1 MRGVCRGAIFVQSTR
16 TQRAYPVPQSPARP
30 REELPR
36 GPPYRRSMT
45 TTATLDPTPVMLDP
59 GGAAAVPL
67 QIYNNGDLVEGYHLE
82 VVGPAKTWA
91 SIEPEDVSLYPG
103 ASTTATV
110 MFFPPRSAAV
120 PAGELRFGV
129 RVVPTEHPDETVVP
143 EGSVEVLPFMETT
156 AELVPR
162 TSHGR
167 RGARVRVAIDNRGNL
182 PVTVGLRGSDPAE
195 ALQFGVRPEVS
206 TVGSGHA
213 TFTQLRVEP
222 VKSMWRGQP
231 RTLAYT
237 ATVEPRDGTPV
248 TLDGTFVQEPLI
260 PSWLPKALLALL
272 AVAAALVALWFMVLR
287 GAVHSAAQEAV
298 QDQVAEAAQQADAAQ
313 EAAEQA
319 GAAAG
324 GAEQSAQVAGDA
336 AVKADEIVGGTV
348 VPPLE
353 VPTSGRLEVTTAPG
367 TTDDDRFTVPDGQS
381 IELTD
386 LVLSN
391 PQGDFGRI
399 RLEMADEVILDSA
412 LENFRDLDY
421 HYISPIVGA
430 AGDELVMTVECNS
443 VGQPPGQTPPP
454 ATCAPSLYFG
464 GQLLTPAA
472 PAP

>member
-1 MRGVCRGAIFVQSTR
+1 
-16 TQRAYPVPQSPARP
+16 
-30 REELPR
+30 
-36 GPPYRRSMT
+36 MT

-67 QIYNNGDLVEGYHLE
+67 QIYNNGELVEGYHLE
-82 VVGPAKTWA
+82 VVGPAKGWA

-129 RVVPTEHPDETVVP
+129 RVVPTEHPEETVVP
-143 EGSVEVLPFMETT
+143 EGAVEVLPFMETT

-167 RGARVRVAIDNRGNL
+167 RGAKVRVAVDNRGNQ
-182 PVTVGLRGSDPAE
+182 PVTVALRGADQAD
-195 ALQFGVRPEVS
+195 ALRFGVKPAVS
-206 TVGSGHA
+206 TVGSGNA
-213 TFTQLRVEP
+213 AFTDLRVEP
-222 VKSMWRGQP
+222 VRSMWRGQP
-231 RTLAYT
+231 RTLPYT

-260 PSWLPKALLALL
+260 PSWLPKLLLALLALL
-272 AVAAALVALWFMVLR
+272 AALVALWFLVLR
-287 GAVHSAAQEAV
+287 GAVESAAQEAV
-298 QDQVAEAAQQADAAQ
+298 KGEVAAAEEHAA
-313 EAAEQA
+313 AAEQA
-319 GAAAG
+319 AEAAGASAG

-336 AVKADEIVGGTV
+336 AVKADEIVGGTLL
-348 VPPLE
+348 PPTE
-353 VPTSGRLEVTTAPG
+353 IPTSGRLEVTTVAG
-367 TTDDDRFTVPDGQS
+367 STAADIFEVPEGQT

-391 PQGDFGRI
+391 PQGDFGRV
-399 RLEMADEVILDSA
+399 RLEMGEQVILDSA

-421 HYISPIVGA
+421 HFISPIVGN
-430 AGDELVMTVECNS
+430 AGDELVMTLVCNE
-443 VGQPPGQTPPP
+443 VGKPPGEATPPDE
-454 ATCAPSLYFG
+454 CASSIYFG
-464 GQLLTPAA
+464 GSLITPAA